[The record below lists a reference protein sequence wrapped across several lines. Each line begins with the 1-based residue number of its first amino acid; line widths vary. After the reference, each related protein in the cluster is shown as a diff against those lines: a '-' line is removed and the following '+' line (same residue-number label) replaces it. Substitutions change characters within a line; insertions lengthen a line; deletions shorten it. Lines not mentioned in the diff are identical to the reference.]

1 MKSALITSRY
11 SMGRLIGM
19 ADYGGIGSSAEFYYS
34 GGTLYELGFEEQK
47 PLRID
52 DTLGHERALCACGLI

>member
-1 MKSALITSRY
+1 
-11 SMGRLIGM
+11 MGRLIGM